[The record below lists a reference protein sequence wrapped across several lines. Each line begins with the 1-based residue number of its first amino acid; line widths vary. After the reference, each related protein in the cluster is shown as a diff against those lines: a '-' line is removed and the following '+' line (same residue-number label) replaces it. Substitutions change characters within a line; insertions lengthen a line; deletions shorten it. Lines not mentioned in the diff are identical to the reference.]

1 MLVGMG
7 TKTNTEAFQIPL
19 EAAEAYEEKFV
30 PALFAEWAPHLI
42 AASDL
47 SAGQSV
53 LDVACGTG
61 IVARTAA
68 DQLGPGSRIVGVDLN
83 EAMLTVAR
91 RVRPELE
98 WIQGDAGDLPVED
111 RSFDVVLCQF
121 ALMFF
126 PDRGQAMAE
135 MARAATVGG
144 VVAISVPADLAAQSA
159 YKRIVEVV
167 NHHAG
172 AEATRAVR
180 HLLVVWGP
188 RIPDGP
194 VRRRRPHDRDHA
206 DVRHHG
212 ALPLDRCRSRNRAG
226 QHTPRRAGLGRGR
239 REDPRRRV
247 RRAAAL
253 CGRVGRRRRPTHRA
267 RSRRQAS
274 SGVAARDRASGDHG

>member
-1 MLVGMG
+1 MG

-42 AASDL
+42 AASGV
-47 SAGQSV
+47 SVGQSI

-68 DQLGPGSRIVGVDLN
+68 DQLGSGSRIVGVDLN

-135 MARAATVGG
+135 MARAATGGG

-172 AEATRAVR
+172 PEATA
-180 HLLVVWGP
+180 LFDTYWSCGDLGYLK
-188 RIPDGP
+188 GLF
-194 VRRRRPHDRDHA
+194 A
-206 DVRHHG
+206 D
-212 ALPLDRCRSRNRAG
+212 
-226 QHTPRRAGLGRGR
+226 
-239 REDPRRRV
+239 
-247 RRAAAL
+247 AAL
-253 CGRVGRRRRPTHRA
+253 TIETTRTFDTTAHYPSIDAAIATELDSTPLGELVSAEVVEKIRAEVYDALQPYVVESGGVDVPLTGHVVVGRRRPE
-267 RSRRQAS
+267 
-274 SGVAARDRASGDHG
+274 